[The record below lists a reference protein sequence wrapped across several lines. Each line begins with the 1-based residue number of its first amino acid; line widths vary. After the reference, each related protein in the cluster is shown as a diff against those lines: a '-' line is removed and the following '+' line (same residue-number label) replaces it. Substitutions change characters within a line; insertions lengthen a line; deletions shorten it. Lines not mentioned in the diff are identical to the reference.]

1 MQNYLDKCIELKKI
15 QTRNAFKK
23 KKIIIMFAA
32 IQLARKTVERQRRT
46 MLNEY

>member
-1 MQNYLDKCIELKKI
+1 MYRAEVLDSKSKRVQE
-15 QTRNAFKK
+15 